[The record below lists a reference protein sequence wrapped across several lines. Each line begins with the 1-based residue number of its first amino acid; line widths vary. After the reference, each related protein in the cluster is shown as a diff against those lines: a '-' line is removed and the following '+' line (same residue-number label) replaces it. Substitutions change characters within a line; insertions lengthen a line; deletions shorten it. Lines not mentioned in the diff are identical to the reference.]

1 MTSWCL
7 LSNLCM
13 MIPDGWRLSLSFPRV
28 FSPLLYLGDTK
39 RLKFYDEVLLLDFV
53 NYSNMF
59 FIQSSYTQE
68 RIHRSSDGTHW
79 IYGRF
84 FLRIRILQSVKGKWK
99 SNRPRSIVLFILGEK
114 RVSGTPPLNTIL
126 PGQQC
131 PHHGIWDGIV
141 CSLIAF
147 GSKNLSVI
155 KRCM

>member
-1 MTSWCL
+1 MFKSY
-7 LSNLCM
+7 S
-13 MIPDGWRLSLSFPRV
+13 PSDGLVSCPWPHDVYLVIYAWWYPMAGDWAYLFLGSFRRC
-28 FSPLLYLGDTK
+28 Y
-39 RLKFYDEVLLLDFV
+39 RLKFYDEVLLLDFA

-59 FIQSSYTQE
+59 FIQSSSILYTQE

-84 FLRIRILQSVKGKWK
+84 FRRIRILQSVKGKWK

-131 PHHGIWDGIV
+131 PHHGIWDGY
-141 CSLIAF
+141 CL
-147 GSKNLSVI
+147 
-155 KRCM
+155 